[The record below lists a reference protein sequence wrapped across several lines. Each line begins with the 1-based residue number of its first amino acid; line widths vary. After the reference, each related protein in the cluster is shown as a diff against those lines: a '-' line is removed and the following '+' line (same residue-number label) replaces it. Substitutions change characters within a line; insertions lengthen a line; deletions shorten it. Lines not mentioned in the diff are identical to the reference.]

1 MAKHRHRLLGNVSPA
16 SDKSWGY
23 ILTDQLVNQKAG
35 ARPRRYRTGI
45 MAKLT
50 LSFKDK
56 KLKMFPITNA
66 ELVIGRAPESA
77 IHIDSLSIQPQHA
90 RIFTDG
96 EYHCIEALQSEDPI
110 QINHKAI
117 TEATALQDGDH
128 IQVGKHTLTF
138 SSEPATE
145 GVQLN
150 HAPVKH
156 VISGWLQIMSGSHL
170 GRTIRLD
177 SAMTRLGKT
186 GRESAII
193 SRRDDGYHIAH
204 LEGDATPEV
213 NGTRIGD
220 NSHTLRDG
228 DRVRIGQLELSFY
241 TDGAP
246 PAPVEDTPMPEE
258 QRRFTRVPFD
268 AKAILDKEGREWPCD
283 LIDLSLKGALIHKPT
298 AWSGQAGED
307 YQLTLILDEDV
318 RIRMDVSVAHVED
331 GHIGLYCKD
340 IDLDSITHL
349 RRLVEL
355 NLGDAGLLERELM
368 ALG

>member
-1 MAKHRHRLLGNVSPA
+1 
-16 SDKSWGY
+16 
-23 ILTDQLVNQKAG
+23 
-35 ARPRRYRTGI
+35 

-56 KLKMFPITNA
+56 KLKMFPLSGP
-66 ELVIGRAPESA
+66 ELIIGRAPECA
-77 IHIDSLSIQPQHA
+77 IQIDSLAIQPQHA
-90 RIFTDG
+90 RIFIDG
-96 EYHCIEALQSEDPI
+96 DYYCIEGLHPEEPI

-117 TEATALQDGDH
+117 PEVTVLQDGDH
-128 IQVGKHTLTF
+128 IQIGKHTLSF
-138 SSEPATE
+138 SSEPASE

-150 HAPVKH
+150 HAPARQV
-156 VISGWLQIMSGSHL
+156 VSGWLQIMNGSHL

-177 SAMTRLGKT
+177 RAMTRLGKM
-186 GRESAII
+186 GQESAII
-193 SRRDDGYHIAH
+193 ARREDGYHIAH

-213 NGTRIGD
+213 NGKLIGE

-228 DRVRIGQLELSFY
+228 DRVRIGHLELSFY
-241 TDGAP
+241 TDGA
-246 PAPVEDTPMPEE
+246 ALAAVVEMPMPEE

-268 AKAILDKEGREWPCD
+268 AKAVLDKDGREWSCE
-283 LIDLSLKGALIHKPT
+283 LIDLSLKGALIHKP
-298 AWSGQAGED
+298 ADWSGLAGEE
-307 YQLTLILDEDV
+307 YQLTLVLDEDV
-318 RIRMDVSVAHVED
+318 SIRMDMSVAHVED
-331 GHIGLYCKD
+331 EHIGLYCKD

>member
-1 MAKHRHRLLGNVSPA
+1 
-16 SDKSWGY
+16 
-23 ILTDQLVNQKAG
+23 
-35 ARPRRYRTGI
+35 

-56 KLKMFPITNA
+56 KLKMFPLTA
-66 ELVIGRAPESA
+66 PELIIGRAPECA
-77 IHIDSLSIQPQHA
+77 IHIDSLAIQPQHA
-90 RIFTDG
+90 RIFIDG
-96 EYHCIEALQSEDPI
+96 VYYCIEGLHPAEPI
-110 QINHKAI
+110 QVNHKAI
-117 TEATALQDGDH
+117 TKVTVLQDGDQ
-128 IQVGKHTLTF
+128 IQVGKHTLSF

-150 HAPVKH
+150 HAPVRH
-156 VISGWLQIMSGSHL
+156 VVSGWLQIMSGSHL

-177 SAMTRLGKT
+177 RAMTRLGKT
-186 GRESAII
+186 GKESAII
-193 SRRDDGYHIAH
+193 ARREDGYHIAH
-204 LEGDATPEV
+204 LEGDSTPEV
-213 NGTRIGD
+213 NGVLIGE

-228 DRVRIGQLELSFY
+228 DRMRIGHLELSFY

-246 PAPVEDTPMPEE
+246 PPAIVDTAMSEE

-268 AKAILDKEGREWPCD
+268 AKAVLDKDGQEWPCD
-283 LIDLSLKGALIHKPT
+283 LIDLSLKGALIHRPT
-298 AWSGQAGED
+298 EWVGQAGEE
-307 YQLTLILDEDV
+307 YQLTLVLNEDV
-318 RIRMDVSVAHVED
+318 SIRMDMSVAHVEEE
-331 GHIGLYCKD
+331 HIGLYCKD

>member
-1 MAKHRHRLLGNVSPA
+1 
-16 SDKSWGY
+16 
-23 ILTDQLVNQKAG
+23 
-35 ARPRRYRTGI
+35 

-50 LSFKDK
+50 LAFKDK
-56 KLKMFPITNA
+56 KLKMFPLTSS
-66 ELVIGRAPESA
+66 ELVIGRAPECA
-77 IHIDSLSIQPQHA
+77 IHIDSLAIHPQHA
-90 RIFTDG
+90 RIFIDG
-96 EYHCIEALQSEDPI
+96 DYHRIEGLQSEEPI

-117 TEATALQDGDH
+117 TEATVLQDGDH

-138 SSEPATE
+138 SSEPASE

-150 HAPVKH
+150 HAPVHH
-156 VISGWLQIMSGSHL
+156 VVSGWLQIMSGSHL

-177 SAMTRLGKT
+177 RAMTRLGKT
-186 GRESAII
+186 GKESAII
-193 SRRDDGYHIAH
+193 ARREDGYHIAH
-204 LEGDATPEV
+204 LEGDGTPEI
-213 NGTRIGD
+213 NGTLIGE

-228 DRVRIGQLELSFY
+228 DRVRIGKLELSFY

-246 PAPVEDTPMPEE
+246 PESAEDTPMPEE

-268 AKAILDKEGREWPCD
+268 AKAVLVKDGREWPCD

-298 AWSGQAGED
+298 TWSGQAGED
-307 YQLTLILDEDV
+307 YQLTLMLNEDV
-318 RIRMDVSVAHVED
+318 SIRMDVSVAHVED
-331 GHIGLYCKD
+331 NHVGLYCKD

>member
-1 MAKHRHRLLGNVSPA
+1 
-16 SDKSWGY
+16 
-23 ILTDQLVNQKAG
+23 
-35 ARPRRYRTGI
+35 

-56 KLKMFPITNA
+56 KLKMFPLTSP
-66 ELVIGRAPESA
+66 ELIVGRAPECA
-77 IHIDSLSIQPQHA
+77 IHIDSLAIQPQHA
-90 RIFTDG
+90 RIFTGGDD
-96 EYHCIEALQSEDPI
+96 YRIEGLQTDEPI

-117 TEATALQDGDH
+117 SEATTLQDGDH
-128 IQVGKHTLTF
+128 IQIGKHTLTF

-145 GVQLN
+145 GVQVN
-150 HAPVKH
+150 HAPNRQV
-156 VISGWLQIMSGSHL
+156 VSGWLQIMSGSHL

-177 SAMTRLGKT
+177 RSMTRLGKT

-193 SRRDDGYHIAH
+193 ARREDGYHIAH
-204 LEGDATPEV
+204 LEGDSTPEI
-213 NGTRIGD
+213 NGTLIGE

-228 DRVRIGQLELSFY
+228 DRVRLGKLELSFY
-241 TDGAP
+241 TDGTP
-246 PAPVEDTPMPEE
+246 PEVAQDTPMPEE

-268 AKAILDKEGREWPCD
+268 ASAVLNKEGREWTCD
-283 LIDLSLKGALIHKPT
+283 LIDLSLKGALIHKPRD
-298 AWSGQAGED
+298 WSGQAGED
-307 YQLTLILDEDV
+307 YQLTLVLNEDV
-318 RIRMDVSVAHVED
+318 SIRMDVCVAHIED
-331 GHIGLYCKD
+331 EHIGLFCKD

>member
-1 MAKHRHRLLGNVSPA
+1 
-16 SDKSWGY
+16 
-23 ILTDQLVNQKAG
+23 
-35 ARPRRYRTGI
+35 

-50 LSFKDK
+50 LAFKDK
-56 KLKMFPITNA
+56 KLKMFPLTSP
-66 ELVIGRAPESA
+66 ELVIGRAPECA
-77 IHIDSLSIQPQHA
+77 IHIDSLAIQPHHA
-90 RIFTDG
+90 RIFIDG
-96 EYHCIEALQSEDPI
+96 DYYCIEGLQSEEPI
-110 QINHKAI
+110 QVNHKAI

-138 SSEPATE
+138 SSEPASE

-150 HAPVKH
+150 HAPVRH
-156 VISGWLQIMSGSHL
+156 VVSGWLQIMSGSHL

-177 SAMTRLGKT
+177 RAMTRLGKT
-186 GRESAII
+186 GKESAII
-193 SRRDDGYHIAH
+193 ARREDGYHIAH
-204 LEGDATPEV
+204 LEGDSTPEI
-213 NGTRIGD
+213 NGALIGE

-228 DRVRIGQLELSFY
+228 DRVRIGKLELSFY
-241 TDGAP
+241 TDGTP
-246 PAPVEDTPMPEE
+246 PAVAKETPMPEE

-268 AKAILDKEGREWPCD
+268 AKAVLDKDGREWPCD

-298 AWSGQAGED
+298 MWSGQAGED
-307 YQLTLILDEDV
+307 YQLTLMLNEDV
-318 RIRMDVSVAHVED
+318 SIRMDVSVAHVED
-331 GHIGLYCKD
+331 DHVGLYCKD

>member
-1 MAKHRHRLLGNVSPA
+1 
-16 SDKSWGY
+16 
-23 ILTDQLVNQKAG
+23 
-35 ARPRRYRTGI
+35 

-56 KLKMFPITNA
+56 KLKMFPLTSA
-66 ELVIGRAPESA
+66 ELVIGRAPECA
-77 IHIDSLSIQPQHA
+77 IHIDSLAIQPQHA
-90 RIFTDG
+90 RIFVDG
-96 EYHCIEALQSEDPI
+96 DYHCIEGLQTEEPV

-150 HAPVKH
+150 HAPVRH
-156 VISGWLQIMSGSHL
+156 VASGWLQIMSGSHL

-193 SRRDDGYHIAH
+193 ARREDGYHITH
-204 LEGDATPEV
+204 LEGDSTPEI
-213 NGTRIGD
+213 NGTLIGES
-220 NSHTLRDG
+220 SHVLRDG
-228 DRVRIGQLELSFY
+228 DRVRIGHLELSFY
-241 TDGAP
+241 TDGTP
-246 PAPVEDTPMPEE
+246 PASVEDAPMPEE

-268 AKAILDKEGREWPCD
+268 AKAILDKDGQEWPCN
-283 LIDLSLKGALIHKPT
+283 LIDLSLKGALVHRPT
-298 AWSGQAGED
+298 EWPGQAGED
-307 YQLTLILDEDV
+307 YQLTLVLDEDV
-318 RIRMDVSVAHVED
+318 SIRMDVSVAHVENE
-331 GHIGLYCKD
+331 HIGLYCKD